1 MEKYFMLNRSPYHD
15 INAIRV
21 HSEYRKNKGG
31 YTVEA
36 EMIMRNNGMIGK
48 SFCREYYQHDGDGI
62 AHTIPAGRKSA
73 KREAEAADYCS
84 QNARSIAEK
93 FLQHV
98 IDALQITDDI
108 HIIEEAEA

>member
-21 HSEYRKNKGG
+21 HSRYRKGKG
-31 YTVEA
+31 YYIEA
-36 EMIMRNNGMIGK
+36 EMVTRNNGMIGK
-48 SFCREYYQHDGDGI
+48 SFCREYYQHNGDGI

-108 HIIEEAEA
+108 HIIEEAEE

>member
-21 HSEYRKNKGG
+21 HSKYRKNKGC

-36 EMIMRNNGMIGK
+36 EMVIRKNGMIGK
-48 SFCREYYQHDGDGI
+48 SFCPEYYQHGGDGI

-98 IDALQITDDI
+98 IAALQITDDI
-108 HIIEEAEA
+108 HIIEEE